1 MRSKP
6 DCRRRFRAAAAIGIA
21 ENGNK
26 NGSPSVPRGTVR
38 ILPVGPRKASAITRE
53 DWALL
58 AIAATRGLTPVQLQ
72 RTLYLLGQRFPK
84 LSASGFYEFRPIGA
98 GDFSEQIYRDA
109 EALSEK
115 GLVTI
120 GESEREGTR
129 EYRVTP
135 AGAERAR
142 LLERQLRSPVLHE
155 LRTVVAWARTR
166 SVEQLGRGSSSTAHV
181 LPPDSPRRDP
191 ARLR

>member
-1 MRSKP
+1 M
-6 DCRRRFRAAAAIGIA
+6 
-21 ENGNK
+21 
-26 NGSPSVPRGTVR
+26 R
-38 ILPVGPRKASAITRE
+38 ILHVGPRKSLAITRE
-53 DWALL
+53 DWTVL

-84 LSASGFYEFRPIGA
+84 LAASGFYEFRPVGG

-109 EALSEK
+109 EVLSEK
-115 GLVTI
+115 GLVMI
-120 GESEREGTR
+120 GDSGREGTR

-142 LLERQLRSPVLHE
+142 MLEKQLSSPVLHE

-166 SVEQLGRGSSSTAHV
+166 SVDQLGRGSSSTGRV
-181 LPPDSPRRDP
+181 LPADSPRRDP
-191 ARLR
+191 ARIR